1 MLNQDYRNIVNLFI
15 KKPNKMNCPNCN
27 APISCGCQKRSASD
41 GKQCCSAC
49 INAYEQKLA
58 NAKKP

>member
-1 MLNQDYRNIVNLFI
+1 
-15 KKPNKMNCPNCN
+15 MNCTNCN